1 MNSENTIIK
10 SAPFQEYLAVPLAQ
24 SKNPLFDIIVEE
36 KLTIQN
42 YCEALISKILE
53 LRQSQF
59 PAFIDYQFNQVK
71 NPEIWLNKFE
81 KLLAN
86 NSKEFEGI
94 RNNSKFIKL
103 YTLIEKKRTELQFL
117 RVKAEVEIT
126 PKRLINA
133 DSEDR
138 YFSFHETKLKVE
150 KLENFNDKIIF
161 LTEEIFD
168 YEEADIISKNSNL
181 GEYNL
186 QCEKLKVRL
195 QTTRKLLLDIEK
207 EQFENTLNQNTEVK
221 PVFKIRINGPINILT
236 DVYKQM
242 MYSSKSSGKSY
253 INHSIKDIT
262 KFICDNHLDE
272 QGNELSQ
279 HTIRTYL
286 SPTRSDKDPNNDNKI
301 RL

>member
-1 MNSENTIIK
+1 MEYNSQIASFSEMTSVISLKAIDLN
-10 SAPFQEYLAVPLAQ
+10 
-24 SKNPLFDIIVEE
+24 FDIILDDIVD
-36 KLTIQN
+36 LQS
-42 YCEALISKILE
+42 YCDALIQKVFE
-53 LRQSQF
+53 L
-59 PAFIDYQFNQVK
+59 PYTDYPDFISYQTNLVK
-71 NPEIWLNKFE
+71 NPIFWLNHFE
-81 KLLAN
+81 ELISNNEDLFTGKRSLCRYNKLFN
-86 NSKEFEGI
+86 
-94 RNNSKFIKL
+94 
-103 YTLIEKKRTELQFL
+103 LIESKRKELQSSS
-117 RVKAEVEIT
+117 VKESKLNT

-133 DSEDR
+133 DTEDR
-138 YFSFHETKLKVE
+138 YFSFHETKLQIE
-150 KLENFNDKIIF
+150 KLECFNEKIIF

-168 YEEADIISKNSNL
+168 YEEADIISKNGNL
-181 GEYNL
+181 GEFNL

-207 EQFENTLNQNTEVK
+207 EKQETILKGNSEIK
-221 PVFKIRINGPINILT
+221 PTFKIRINGPINILT

-286 SPTRSDKDPNNDNKI
+286 SPTRCDKDPNNDNKI

>member
-53 LRQSQF
+53 LRQSDF
-59 PAFIDYQFNQVK
+59 PEFINYQCTLVK
-71 NPEIWLNKFE
+71 NPLVWINKLE
-81 KLLAN
+81 KSLAN
-86 NSKEFEGI
+86 NETLFSSKTALS
-94 RNNSKFIKL
+94 RYNKL
-103 YTLIEKKRTELQFL
+103 YTLIEKKRTEMQSS
-117 RVKAEVEIT
+117 RVKAVAEIT

-138 YFSFHETKLKVE
+138 YFSFYETKLKVE
-150 KLENFNDKIIF
+150 KLEKFNDKIIF

-168 YEEADIISKNSNL
+168 YEEADIISKNKNL
-181 GEYNL
+181 DEYNL

-207 EQFENTLNQNTEVK
+207 EQLENSLNQNSEVK

>member
-103 YTLIEKKRTELQFL
+103 YTLIEKKRTELQSS
-117 RVKAEVEIT
+117 RVKSEKEIT

-138 YFSFHETKLKVE
+138 YFSFYETKLKVE

-168 YEEADIISKNSNL
+168 YEEADIISKNKNL
-181 GEYNL
+181 DEYNL

-207 EQFENTLNQNTEVK
+207 EQLENSLNQISELK

-286 SPTRSDKDPNNDNKI
+286 SPTRNDKDPNNDNKI